1 MKTIFLTL
9 SGVVASTQAF
19 AVPYCASRAPAASS
33 FIPLAAAAAADDS
46 GEVKSAKQVT
56 GEELEMLMSDWDLPL
71 VVDAYAT
78 W

>member
-1 MKTIFLTL
+1 MKTILLTL
-9 SGVVASTQAF
+9 SAVVVSTQAF
-19 AVPYCASRAPAASS
+19 AVPYCVSRARASS
-33 FIPLAAAAAADDS
+33 SFLLAAADP

>member
-1 MKTIFLTL
+1 MKTILLTL
-9 SGVVASTQAF
+9 SAVVASTQAF
-19 AVPYCASRAPAASS
+19 AVPYSASRAPASTS
-33 FIPLAAAAAADDS
+33 CLWAAADA

-56 GEELEMLMSDWDLPL
+56 DEELEMLMSDWDLPL